1 MQNHLT
7 AEIVTFRAL
16 PGISRE
22 TLRDRAESIGPWL
35 AACPGFLSR
44 TLSLNDTGIWT
55 DHIVWAHPAQAKAAG
70 DKILAEPSAAPFMA
84 AIEGSSVA
92 FGHAPVILWQTACAD
107 A

>member
-22 TLRDRAESIGPWL
+22 TLRERAEAIGPWL

-44 TLSLNDTGIWT
+44 TLSLNDTGTWT
-55 DHIVWAHPAQAKAAG
+55 DHIVWASPDQAKAAG
-70 DKILAEPSAAPFMA
+70 EKLMNEPSAAPFMA
-84 AIEGSSVA
+84 AIDGASVTMS
-92 FGHAPVILWQTACAD
+92 HAPVVIRQTA
-107 A
+107 